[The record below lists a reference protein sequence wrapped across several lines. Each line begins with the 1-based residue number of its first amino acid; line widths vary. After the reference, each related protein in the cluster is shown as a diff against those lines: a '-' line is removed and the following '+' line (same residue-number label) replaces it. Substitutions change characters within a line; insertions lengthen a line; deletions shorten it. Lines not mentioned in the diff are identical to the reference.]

1 VATATLSAMRDR
13 VRFLGTYENSTKFT
27 SALLNG
33 EINAALAELYELL
46 DDAHG
51 GYFDKEATVATVAS
65 TATVSLPS
73 DFWRLRG
80 VDILI
85 SGKYYSLRQIGLD
98 ERNDFQTS
106 TGRPAA
112 YRTTAGGTRGTLT
125 LYPIPSGVETIRI
138 VYSPTYTP
146 LVADGDSFEF
156 YNGLEDYVICGA
168 LLRLDQREERPLGER
183 QQELARIKDRV
194 VKGAARRRSAEP
206 QYLISK
212 DSGYAN
218 EAYLYYWSD

>member
-1 VATATLSAMRDR
+1 MATATLSAIRDR

-27 SALLNG
+27 STLING

-51 GYFDKEATVATVAS
+51 GYFDKESTVATVAA
-65 TATVSLPS
+65 TATVSLPA

-80 VDILI
+80 VDILVG
-85 SGKYYSLRQIGLD
+85 GKYYALSQIGLD
-98 ERNDFQTS
+98 QRNDFQTS

-125 LYPIPSGVETIRI
+125 LYPIPSGIETLRI
-138 VYSPTYTP
+138 VYVPTYTP
-146 LVADGDSFEF
+146 LAADGDSFEY
-156 YNGLEDYVICGA
+156 YNGMEDYVVVGT
-168 LLRLDQREERPLGER
+168 LLRLDQREERPLGDR
-183 QQELARIKDRV
+183 QQEFMRIRDRI

-206 QYLISK
+206 QYLIVK
-212 DSGYAN
+212 DDGLDDLA
-218 EAYLYYWSD
+218 LLWWSP